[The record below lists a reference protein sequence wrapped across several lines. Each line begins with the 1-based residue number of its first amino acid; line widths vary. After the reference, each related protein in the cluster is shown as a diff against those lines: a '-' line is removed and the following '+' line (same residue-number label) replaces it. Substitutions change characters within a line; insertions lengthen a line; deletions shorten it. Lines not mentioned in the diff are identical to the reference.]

1 MKPRQPASKPGPVP
15 IPAERRFWKIRGGAS
30 IVPLLF
36 SRRGLFLPTSWATG
50 LIQSGRE
57 EARRG
62 KGKNEMTK
70 RNIVVTEATGQFI
83 EDIPVE
89 IVERKGIGHPDSL
102 CDGIAERISVEY
114 SRWCQENL
122 GVLLHHN
129 FDKVQLVAGEVE
141 VGYGGGFMIKPIRIQ
156 IAGRGTP
163 SFRGKKVPLDV
174 IAIDAA
180 HKHIQETMRYLDP
193 TRHVVIDSYAG
204 RGAEEL
210 AHVVDNVTANDTS
223 FGVSHWPR
231 SGLENAVY
239 ETAQYINYQLIDQFP
254 IGEDVKVM
262 GAREGD
268 RLILTVALPF
278 IAARIGDRAEYIEVR
293 GAAEA
298 AIQAFAEKLDSRQVK
313 VMVDTADDLEHD
325 AVYLTLTG
333 TSAEMGDDGSVGR
346 GNRVNGLI
354 APFRAASLEAACG
367 KNPISHV
374 GKVYN
379 VLAMLAA
386 RDIVE
391 RVPTVREATV
401 YLLSQIG
408 HPLDQPLVATAYVR
422 PASGSLTP
430 SIQADV
436 QAVLDE
442 HLSRPDLVR
451 ERILNR
457 EFPLF

>member
-1 MKPRQPASKPGPVP
+1 M
-15 IPAERRFWKIRGGAS
+15 
-30 IVPLLF
+30 
-36 SRRGLFLPTSWATG
+36 TG
-50 LIQSGRE
+50 
-57 EARRG
+57 
-62 KGKNEMTK
+62 
-70 RNIVVTEATGQFI
+70 RNIIVTEATGQYI
-83 EDIPVE
+83 EDLPVE

-114 SRWCQENL
+114 SRWCQEHF
-122 GVLLHHN
+122 GTLLHHN

-141 VGYGGGFMIKPIRIQ
+141 VGYGGGYMIRPIRIQ

-163 SFRGKKVPLDV
+163 AYKGQKIPLDT
-174 IAIDAA
+174 IAIEAA
-180 HKHIQETMRYLDP
+180 RTHIRETMRHLDP
-193 TRHVVIDSYAG
+193 DRHMVIDSFVG

-210 AHVVDNVTANDTS
+210 AYVVDRVTANDTS

-231 SGLENAVY
+231 SGLERTVY
-239 ETAQYINYQLIDQFP
+239 ETSRYINFQLIDRFP

-262 GAREGD
+262 GARHD
-268 RLILTVALPF
+268 DQMVLTVALPF
-278 IAARIGDRAEYIEVR
+278 IAGQVHDAAEYVELRRAAQEAIQTF
-293 GAAEA
+293 AAE
-298 AIQAFAEKLDSRQVK
+298 LDSRK
-313 VMVDTADDLEHD
+313 VIVHVNTADDVEAG

-333 TSAEMGDDGSVGR
+333 TSAEMGDDGAVGR

-354 APFRAASLEAACG
+354 TPFRSASLEAACG

-386 RDIVE
+386 RAIVE
-391 RVPTVREATV
+391 RVPTVKETTV

-408 HPLDQPLVATAYVR
+408 APLDRPLVATACVR
-422 PASGSLTP
+422 PVSGSLTS
-430 SIQADV
+430 SIRADV

-442 HLSRPDLVR
+442 YLAQVHTVR
-451 ERILNR
+451 DRILSR